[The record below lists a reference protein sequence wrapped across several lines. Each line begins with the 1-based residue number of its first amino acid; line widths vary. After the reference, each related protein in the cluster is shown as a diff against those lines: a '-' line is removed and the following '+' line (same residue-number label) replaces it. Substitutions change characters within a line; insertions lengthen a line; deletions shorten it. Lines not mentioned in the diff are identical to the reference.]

1 MKITNNDVIQ
11 DLQLPNTT
19 FYEWKKTTPRL
30 VELLKKGLLAEKLL
44 NEKVFEEMIKK
55 DNKK

>member
-30 VELLKKGLLAEKLL
+30 VVLLKKGLLAEKLL